1 MGDVLRVKF
10 WQDVCLWG
18 LPSYRDLSKSLLHCY
33 GEECVCFRLFKDCE
47 PRFWYSDW
55 GLEVVYEFFELMYG
69 MEIN

>member
-10 WQDVCLWG
+10 WQDVCCGDCPLIETFPN
-18 LPSYRDLSKSLLHCY
+18 LYCIAMAKNVFVLDC
-33 GEECVCFRLFKDCE
+33 FKDCE